1 MKRVTATFSLL
12 AVMSLAAVSQAG
24 EMILRETESGIYVE
38 MTGEKAPEVKEA
50 QPVVAPKLTDEQKY
64 EALRSERQNNR
75 LAKQKAK
82 ILKRQQEPEE
92 GEEE

>member
-1 MKRVTATFSLL
+1 MIRAAATLSFL
-12 AVMSLAAVSQAG
+12 AVMSLADVSQAG
-24 EMILRETESGIYVE
+24 EMILRETEAGIYVE
-38 MTGEKAPEVKEA
+38 LTGEKAPEVKAA

-64 EALRSERQNNR
+64 ESLRLQRQEKR

-82 ILKRQQEPEE
+82 RLKRQQEPEE